1 MIEQTLPGTLAAG
14 QEMERQLAT
23 TSLEFENLH
32 QKSRLEML
40 ISGDN
45 ISKTS
50 SPLARVSQ
58 CLFTFALVF
67 A

>member
-1 MIEQTLPGTLAAG
+1 MIEQALPGALAAG

-32 QKSRLEML
+32 QKSRLE

-67 A
+67 T